1 LALSPSGDG
10 PKPATFIRRPAAGSK
25 SASRS
30 LPAIPVGDVLGL
42 HPHELAQEFL
52 RLVYRVTVSR
62 QLVDEFTLASDYR
75 LALADV
81 ALCLFQ

>member
-1 LALSPSGDG
+1 MGDM
-10 PKPATFIRRPAAGSK
+10 
-25 SASRS
+25 
-30 LPAIPVGDVLGL
+30 LGL
-42 HPHELAQEFL
+42 RLHELAQEFL